1 MVQGGEEGGANSPS
15 GQGRSAGGVCAAGG
29 SRDAAAGE
37 EGPPAQTGSFLWDSS
52 SGYYYDPASKFFW
65 DPRTGL
71 YGDSRSGIWYHWDG
85 AALRPCPAGGAAPS
99 EASKRRRATAA
110 AKAAVARLS
119 PATSAEAPGGA
130 TRIETPEG
138 TIHVGRFR
146 GRGGAGGGTHTTGF
160 RSRYD
165 REV

>member
-1 MVQGGEEGGANSPS
+1 M
-15 GQGRSAGGVCAAGG
+15 CAAGG